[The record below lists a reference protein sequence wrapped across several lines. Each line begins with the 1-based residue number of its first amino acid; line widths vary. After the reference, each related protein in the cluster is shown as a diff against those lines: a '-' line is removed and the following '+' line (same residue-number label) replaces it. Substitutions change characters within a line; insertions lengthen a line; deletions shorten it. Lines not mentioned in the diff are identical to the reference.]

1 VARAI
6 AREGMGEDGEPRL
19 VYLDMRHVR
28 DTDLALRFPG
38 ISRFLAAHG
47 LALQNDL
54 IPVRP
59 AAHYLMGGIRTDLD
73 GRTTVR
79 GLYAA
84 GEAACTG
91 VHGANRLASNSL
103 LEGLVFGARAAQAML
118 ADNLPLLLAE
128 TPATP
133 GQPMDRSEE
142 AVVEGLIAKLQR
154 SMWAN
159 AGLLR
164 QESTMLQGQADMG
177 EIASLLAR
185 LAQAGKSSRR
195 LVEAQALTAV
205 AQTILS
211 AAMTR
216 TESRGAHFRNDFPHR
231 DDRDFRK
238 HSVERMGVVRFEA
251 W

>member
-1 VARAI
+1 
-6 AREGMGEDGEPRL
+6 
-19 VYLDMRHVR
+19 
-28 DTDLALRFPG
+28 
-38 ISRFLAAHG
+38 
-47 LALQNDL
+47 
-54 IPVRP
+54 
-59 AAHYLMGGIRTDLD
+59 
-73 GRTTVR
+73 
-79 GLYAA
+79 
-84 GEAACTG
+84 
-91 VHGANRLASNSL
+91 
-103 LEGLVFGARAAQAML
+103 
-118 ADNLPLLLAE
+118 
-128 TPATP
+128 
-133 GQPMDRSEE
+133 
-142 AVVEGLIAKLQR
+142 
-154 SMWAN
+154 
-159 AGLLR
+159 
-164 QESTMLQGQADMG
+164 MG